1 MAFRDLTPC
10 SFLGMLPD
18 PLMIRCRSSNAP
30 SRTDGNPG
38 TSRARR
44 TVPETGSF
52 GKSTRRS
59 RSRAGTPAAKREDP
73 TIAAA
78 DKIFSEFLVK
88 QTSTPS
94 DNQRKPSLTAAAS
107 QQNHLAGQATGAGE
121 GSSASSQ
128 QRYVHKEPTEVIL
141 RGYKSTQQYAAIR
154 EYERIAGRICEDY
167 PRDPPLSELKY
178 KSSLGRDPTSLRQ
191 RSLTPEERAKALRF
205 AGGEHWIKV
214 TFESAEAAELAVD
227 SSPQIVMGHHVY
239 AELYRGVPPSSDQAI
254 PATGNGNGEQR
265 TPGRKQSGVSPRS
278 YTPSMTQIGRGEQSF
293 SPEGS
298 RTSSQTFDTGTLST
312 TTVNSGT
319 INGQPS
325 SSFSGGEPEST
336 FCQRI
341 PTAKRIQLLPAEQA
355 LLPQQSYSQRLLSKI
370 PLLSWFSTDII
381 GSQVPKTETGE
392 FDWAKASLYW
402 RIIVWLDG
410 ITGWFDIV
418 GGDKEE

>member
-1 MAFRDLTPC
+1 
-10 SFLGMLPD
+10 
-18 PLMIRCRSSNAP
+18 
-30 SRTDGNPG
+30 
-38 TSRARR
+38 
-44 TVPETGSF
+44 
-52 GKSTRRS
+52 
-59 RSRAGTPAAKREDP
+59 
-73 TIAAA
+73 
-78 DKIFSEFLVK
+78 
-88 QTSTPS
+88 
-94 DNQRKPSLTAAAS
+94 
-107 QQNHLAGQATGAGE
+107 
-121 GSSASSQ
+121 
-128 QRYVHKEPTEVIL
+128 
-141 RGYKSTQQYAAIR
+141 
-154 EYERIAGRICEDY
+154 
-167 PRDPPLSELKY
+167 
-178 KSSLGRDPTSLRQ
+178 
-191 RSLTPEERAKALRF
+191 
-205 AGGEHWIKV
+205 
-214 TFESAEAAELAVD
+214 
-227 SSPQIVMGHHVY
+227 
-239 AELYRGVPPSSDQAI
+239 
-254 PATGNGNGEQR
+254 
-265 TPGRKQSGVSPRS
+265 VSPRS